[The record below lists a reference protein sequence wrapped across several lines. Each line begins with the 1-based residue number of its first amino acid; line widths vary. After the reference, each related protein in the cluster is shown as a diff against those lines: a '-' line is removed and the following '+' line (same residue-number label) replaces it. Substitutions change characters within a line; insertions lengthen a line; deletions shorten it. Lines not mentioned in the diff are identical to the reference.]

1 MDLGLFSSAEL
12 EDIQLYNLDGYL
24 STVEDLVQ
32 ADPASI
38 VSLRLVSV
46 IWRSLLRFSARDSIS
61 APSSNSSIIVLS
73 SLTLGASLVPVGYI
87 VWAKIRM
94 MLSRRHILDDVPLAE
109 VKVED
114 GKFED
119 AAETKDEDP
128 EVKQQE
134 VRGRGRGS
142 ICP

>member
-73 SLTLGASLVPVGYI
+73 SLTLGASLVPVMF
-87 VWAKIRM
+87 VMIRV

-128 EVKQQE
+128 EVKQE
-134 VRGRGRGS
+134 GRGRGRGS

>member
-73 SLTLGASLVPVGYI
+73 SLTLGASLVPVMF
-87 VWAKIRM
+87 VMIRV